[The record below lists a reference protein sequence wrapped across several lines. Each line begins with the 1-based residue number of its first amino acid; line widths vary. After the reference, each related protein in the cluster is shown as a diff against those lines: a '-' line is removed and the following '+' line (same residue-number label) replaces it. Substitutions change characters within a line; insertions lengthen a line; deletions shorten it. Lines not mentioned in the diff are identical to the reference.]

1 MTFMNKKEEVI
12 DIELTPYGKYL
23 LAKGKM
29 KPVYYAF
36 FDDNILYD
44 AEYFGITELQ
54 SEAKDRIRKETP
66 QLKTQYKFTSEANQ
80 LLEIDFGT
88 KDTIIPE
95 APASRDSLSYP
106 LSTAQIGSNKL
117 PAITLSMYRGNIS
130 SYDLEYR
137 TKVGNK
143 KIDQLNAEIVFKKDK
158 KIIEFD
164 EDGLPMDTVGDLPD
178 GDELYTKFIEGPV
191 DATGKYYEIQTDYLL
206 ADIFESNVDFDF
218 ENFDIEVFRVD
229 TVTVP
234 STSSF
239 FGIGTEEKLVPLE
252 FKTKP
257 KNNIVNNIL
266 IETDEDEDL
275 EEIQDLAPSNVEY
288 YFNIYCDSE
297 IDMDVIMES
306 VTELKSKGFFTDH
319 GYDITKAPQV
329 IRAVADIYGT
339 NVTENDIEDCG

>member
-44 AEYFGITELQ
+44 AEYFGTTELQ
-54 SEAKDRIRKETP
+54 SEAKDRIRKDTP
-66 QLKTQYKFTSEANQ
+66 QLKTQYRFTSKPNQ

-88 KDTIIPE
+88 KDVIIPE

-106 LSTAQIGSNKL
+106 LSTAQIGSEKM
-117 PAITLSMYRGNIS
+117 PAITLSMYRGNIN

-143 KIDQLNAEIVFKKDK
+143 KIDQLNAEIIFKKDK
-158 KIIEFD
+158 KVIEFD

-191 DATGKYYEIQTDYLL
+191 DATGKYYEIQTSYLL

-229 TVTVP
+229 TPEEGVTN
-234 STSSF
+234 
-239 FGIGTEEKLVPLE
+239 LVPLE

-339 NVTENDIEDCG
+339 NVSENDIEDCG

>member
-54 SEAKDRIRKETP
+54 SEAKDRIRKDTP
-66 QLKTQYKFTSEANQ
+66 QLKTQYKFTSKANQ

-95 APASRDSLSYP
+95 APTSRDSLSYP

-117 PAITLSMYRGNIS
+117 PAITLSMYRGNIN

-137 TKVGNK
+137 TEVGNK
-143 KIDQLNAEIVFKKDK
+143 KIDQINAKIVFKKNK

-164 EDGLPMDTVGDLPD
+164 EDGFPMDMVEELPD
-178 GDELYTKFIEGPV
+178 GDELYTKFIEGPISEGGEYL
-191 DATGKYYEIQTDYLL
+191 DIQTDYLL

-229 TVTVP
+229 TPEEGVTN
-234 STSSF
+234 
-239 FGIGTEEKLVPLE
+239 LVPLE
-252 FKTKP
+252 FKTKS

-266 IETDEDEDL
+266 IDTEEDTDL
-275 EEIQDLAPSNVEY
+275 EEIENLSPSNVEY

-339 NVTENDIEDCG
+339 NITENDIEDCG

>member
-44 AEYFGITELQ
+44 VEYFGATELQ
-54 SEAKDRIRKETP
+54 SEAKDRIRKDTP
-66 QLKTQYKFTSEANQ
+66 QLKTQYKFTNKPNQ

-88 KDTIIPE
+88 KDVIIPE

-106 LSTAQIGSNKL
+106 LSTAQIGSEKM
-117 PAITLSMYRGNIS
+117 PAITLSMYHGNIN

-137 TKVGNK
+137 TKIGNK
-143 KIDQLNAEIVFKKDK
+143 KIDQLNAQVVFKKNK

-164 EDGLPMDTVGDLPD
+164 EDGFPMDMVGDLPD

-191 DATGKYYEIQTDYLL
+191 GNAGKYYEIQTDYLL

-229 TVTVP
+229 TPEEGVTNL
-234 STSSF
+234 
-239 FGIGTEEKLVPLE
+239 IPLE

-266 IETDEDEDL
+266 IETDEDDDL
-275 EEIQDLAPSNVEY
+275 EEIQDLAPNNVEY

-339 NVTENDIEDCG
+339 NITENDIEDCG